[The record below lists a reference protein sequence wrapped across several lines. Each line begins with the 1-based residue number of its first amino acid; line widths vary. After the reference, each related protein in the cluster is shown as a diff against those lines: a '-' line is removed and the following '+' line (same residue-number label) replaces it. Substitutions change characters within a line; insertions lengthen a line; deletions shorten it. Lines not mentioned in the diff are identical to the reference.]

1 MDETSIPYELPE
13 TENHSFFFIDQH
25 IDYRLE
31 AKLHSHEAWELYYVV
46 KGRGTRMA
54 GDTLLPFSEGDVAL
68 LPPSMHHYWKYSPDS
83 ADDDGCIRYLMVAFS
98 PDLVQRCIDTFPELR
113 NRLAGISFPA
123 DALTFGTESSR
134 IIRRSL
140 SAMNRMDELGRLSE
154 MLRLLPFLFTTT
166 DYTFAGKAMRIER
179 NVRRMQQISTYVMA
193 HYAHPISLTDI
204 ATEVGMNRSAFCT
217 YFKRN
222 KGMTFSR
229 FVMQYRLNTACELL
243 KRSHKSV
250 SEICYLV
257 GFNDLPYFVRLFTAE
272 MGMSPTKYRK
282 AHSMGMDE

>member
-31 AKLHSHEAWELYYVV
+31 AKLHTHEAWELYYVV

-282 AHSMGMDE
+282 AHSMGKDE

>member
-31 AKLHSHEAWELYYVV
+31 AKLHTHEAWELYYVV

-166 DYTFAGKAMRIER
+166 DYTFAGKAIRIER

>member
-272 MGMSPTKYRK
+272 MGMSPTKYRR
-282 AHSMGMDE
+282 AHSMGKDE

>member
-282 AHSMGMDE
+282 AHSIGKDE

>member
-1 MDETSIPYELPE
+1 
-13 TENHSFFFIDQH
+13 
-25 IDYRLE
+25 
-31 AKLHSHEAWELYYVV
+31 
-46 KGRGTRMA
+46 
-54 GDTLLPFSEGDVAL
+54 
-68 LPPSMHHYWKYSPDS
+68 
-83 ADDDGCIRYLMVAFS
+83 
-98 PDLVQRCIDTFPELR
+98 
-113 NRLAGISFPA
+113 
-123 DALTFGTESSR
+123 
-134 IIRRSL
+134 
-140 SAMNRMDELGRLSE
+140 MDELGRLSE

-272 MGMSPTKYRK
+272 MGMSPTKYRR
-282 AHSMGMDE
+282 AHSMGKDE

>member
-46 KGRGTRMA
+46 KGCGTRMA

-140 SAMNRMDELGRLSE
+140 SVMNRMDELGRLSE

-166 DYTFAGKAMRIER
+166 DYTFAGKAIRIER

-282 AHSMGMDE
+282 AHSIGKDE

>member
-1 MDETSIPYELPE
+1 MEDVVIPYELPE
-13 TENHSFFFIDQH
+13 MENHSFFFINQH
-25 IDYRLE
+25 VNTRIE
-31 AKLHSHEAWELYYVV
+31 AKLHQHDAWELYYVV
-46 KGRGTRMA
+46 QGYGVRTA
-54 GDTLLPFSEGDVAL
+54 GDTLLPFEEGDAAL
-68 LPPSMHHYWKYSPDS
+68 IPPSMCHHWDYEPSS
-83 ADDDGCIRYLMVAFS
+83 ADEKGCIRYLMVAFS

-282 AHSMGMDE
+282 AHSMGKDE